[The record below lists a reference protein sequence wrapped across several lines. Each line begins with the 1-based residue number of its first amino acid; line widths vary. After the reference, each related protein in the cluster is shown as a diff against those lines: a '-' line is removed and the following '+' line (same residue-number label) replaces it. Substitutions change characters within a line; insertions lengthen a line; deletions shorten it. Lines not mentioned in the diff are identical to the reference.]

1 MELFEIQAPSYTYGN
16 KSETEVARIVASH
29 SEWQFDGFDALYFD
43 GEKVAGS
50 IEQAAAGMIALGWI
64 EVTPSSRYPVWERMP
79 QGGARRAEKLRIAI
93 GA

>member
-1 MELFEIQAPSYTYGN
+1 MKLFEIQAPSYTYGN

-50 IEQAAAGMIALGWI
+50 IEQAAGMIVLGWI

-79 QGGARRAEKLRIAI
+79 RGGARRAEKLRIAI
-93 GA
+93 RA